1 MEQFTIQN
9 LTVRISSD
17 FNYVWILLDEQTRS
31 EQFAASLGDASF
43 HSLLQRYNVKNI
55 LLDCGKMWVFSIPE
69 MSNYLDTDYTAA
81 MRENG
86 VEKISVVVNDEVFSI
101 MSSIFQGIEA
111 NHAQSS
117 PQIRFF
123 NTSSF
128 YESFESVAWFE

>member
-9 LTVRISSD
+9 LTVRVSAD

-43 HSLLQRYNVKNI
+43 HSLLRQYKVRNI

-69 MSNYLDTDYTAA
+69 MSNYLDTDFTAA
-81 MRENG
+81 MRENA

-101 MSSIFQGIEA
+101 MSFVFQGIEA
-111 NHAQSS
+111 NHAQGS

-128 YESFESVAWFE
+128 YESFESVAWF